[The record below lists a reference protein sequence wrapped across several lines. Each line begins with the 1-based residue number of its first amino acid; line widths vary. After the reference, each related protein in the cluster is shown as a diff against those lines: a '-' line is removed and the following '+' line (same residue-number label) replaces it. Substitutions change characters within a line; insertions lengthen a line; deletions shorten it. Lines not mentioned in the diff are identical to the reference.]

1 MVSIFGRSGFA
12 YLSVSSSPLK
22 DNLMFASLLPRD
34 ALLLSG
40 RLLMAVLFLVMGWGK
55 LADFQSAVSYMVQT
69 GAPLPTLSA
78 VLAIVVELGAGLALI
93 TGVLVEPVAIIL
105 AIYTVITG
113 LIGHHF
119 WTMSGML
126 RYDMMIHFYKNIS
139 IAGGLLILASAGAG
153 RFALRLR

>member
-78 VLAIVVELGAGLALI
+78 VFAIVVELGAGLALV

-105 AIYTVITG
+105 AVYTIITG

-139 IAGGLLILASAGAG
+139 IVGGLLILASAGTG